1 MTESVIAAF
10 VPLVDCAVLVAAR
23 EQGFA
28 AAADLDLVLVKEP
41 SWASLRDHLW
51 LGHVDCAHALAP
63 LPVALTLGVGHVQVD
78 CVAPFVLGRG
88 GNAVTVST
96 QLFAEMQAKSAA
108 DELHESR
115 GGRPRAWR
123 PSCGAARQPLTLG
136 MVFPFSN
143 HNFDLRYW
151 LAAAGVHPD
160 RDVRLV
166 AIPPPLMV
174 DSLRAGL
181 VDGFCVGEPWNSLAV
196 AQGLGRIVATQSQ
209 LFPRAAEKVLAM
221 RAAFAEQRGARREA
235 AARARCCRG
244 VGRRSGESR
253 RARGASRAAGVSR
266 PAAARSSRLRSAGGC
281 GSARAPSCTIR
292 DFLYFHRHAANAPRA
307 ADGLWAYAQMV
318 RWGQLAP
325 SERAE
330 RAAADVFRSDLYRQ
344 SVPGASPTW
353 PPYRRR
359 SIASSSRRR
368 TCRAYLAAVRSAHAV
383 HGRARSI

>member
-1 MTESVIAAF
+1 MTERVVAAF

-28 AAADLDLVLVKEP
+28 AAAGLDLELVKEP
-41 SWASLRDHLW
+41 SWASLRDHLS

-88 GNAVTVST
+88 GNAVTVSMRV
-96 QLFAEMQAKSAA
+96 FEEMQAASAA
-108 DELHESR
+108 LAEPAAA
-115 GGRPRAWR
+115 GRALATVVRRRAE
-123 PSCGAARQPLTLG
+123 PLTFG

-196 AQGLGRIVATQSQ
+196 AQGLGCIVATQSQ
-209 LFPRAAEKVLAM
+209 LVPRAVEKVLAL
-221 RAAFAEQRGARREA
+221 RAAFTQRPGTLTTLLRVLDA
-235 AARARCCRG
+235 AAEWVDDASHHAALAAQLALPNYLG
-244 VGRRSGESR
+244 VAEE
-253 RARGASRAAGVSR
+253 VI
-266 PAAARSSRLRSAGGC
+266 AAALGGHLELGAG
-281 GSARAPSCTIR
+281 AQRHDP
-292 DFLYFHRHAANAPRA
+292 DFMYFHRHAANVPSA
-307 ADGLWAYAQMV
+307 ADGLWTYAQMA
-318 RWGQLAP
+318 RWGQTAVSSRGL
-325 SERAE
+325 S
-330 RAAADVFRSDLYRQ
+330 AAATVFRPDLYRNALPAGTIGAAAPLPFDGIEF
-344 SVPGASPTW
+344 SPADVP
-353 PPYRRR
+353 
-359 SIASSSRRR
+359 
-368 TCRAYLAAVRSAHAV
+368 AYLRQFDV
-383 HGRARSI
+383 HTPFAERHSL

>member
-1 MTESVIAAF
+1 MTERIVAAF

-28 AAADLDLVLVKEP
+28 AEAGVDLELVKEP
-41 SWASLRDHLW
+41 SWASLRDHLS

-78 CVAPFVLGRG
+78 CIAPFVLGRG

-96 QLFAEMQAKSAA
+96 QLFDEMYARSPAESLENPAA
-108 DELHESR
+108 A
-115 GGRPRAWR
+115 GRALAAVVRAR
-123 PSCGAARQPLTLG
+123 AMPLTLG

-174 DSLRAGL
+174 ASLQAGL
-181 VDGFCVGEPWNSLAV
+181 VDGFCVGEPWNSLA
-196 AQGLGRIVATQSQ
+196 ALHGIGRIVATQSQ
-209 LFPRAAEKVLAM
+209 LFPRAVEKVLAL
-221 RAAFAEQRGARREA
+221 RASFAE
-235 AARARCCRG
+235 
-244 VGRRSGESR
+244 
-253 RARGASRAAGVSR
+253 RAAGLKR
-266 PAAARSSRLRSAGGC
+266 LLQALDAAAKWVDDVSNHSALATLL
-281 GSARAPSCTIR
+281 ARPEYLGVPPESIAPSLDGHLHLGLGAAKR
-292 DFLYFHRHAANAPRA
+292 DVDFMYFHRHAANAPRS

-325 SERAE
+325 SAQAQ
-330 RAAADVFRSDLYRQ
+330 RAAAEVFRPDLYRQ
-344 SVPGASPTW
+344 CLPAAAFAAPAPRPFDRIEFVASDV
-353 PPYRRR
+353 
-359 SIASSSRRR
+359 
-368 TCRAYLAAVRSAHAV
+368 RAYLGQFAVQTPFADAHAL
-383 HGRARSI
+383 